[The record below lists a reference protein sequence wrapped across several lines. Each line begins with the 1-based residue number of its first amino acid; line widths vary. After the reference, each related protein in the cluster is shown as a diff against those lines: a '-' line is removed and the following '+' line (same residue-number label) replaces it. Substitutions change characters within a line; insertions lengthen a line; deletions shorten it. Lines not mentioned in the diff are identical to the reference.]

1 MKNSSVKIDQYEIRR
16 YGEPF
21 IVAEAGVNHNGELD
35 KAFEMIEVAKKAGSN
50 AVKFQTFCAEE
61 FCIDKEQTYTYLSQG
76 KEVTESMLEMFKR
89 FEFTQDEWRQIKNHC
104 DACEIMFLSTA
115 QNRSDLN
122 FLMKLDMPAIK
133 VGSDDFTNVV
143 LLKDYASTGLPII
156 VSCGMADLAEI
167 HQALTAI
174 GTLDGYP
181 TVLLLCTSQYPTPNT
196 DVHLLKLK
204 TLAAAYPDLALG
216 FSDHTLGPL
225 ASSVAVGLGACCF
238 EKHFTLDN
246 SLPGPDHWFSE
257 NPDGLKTWVLSIR
270 SAYTMLG
277 SDIVKPTD
285 TEIENRTT
293 MRRSIFALQ
302 DIKRGER
309 FTEDNIG
316 LRRPGGGLSPV
327 MFEDALNYCSGS
339 DLKKGRMLKLTD
351 FQNCLSD

>member
-1 MKNSSVKIDQYEIRR
+1 MKKSSVKIDQYEIRR

-21 IVAEAGVNHNGELD
+21 IVAEAGVNHNGELN

-61 FCIDKEQTYTYLSQG
+61 FCIDTEQTYSYFSQG

-122 FLMKLDMPAIK
+122 FLMNLDMPAIK
-133 VGSDDFTNVV
+133 VGSDDFTNVI

-156 VSCGMADLAEI
+156 VSCGMADLAEV
-167 HQALTAI
+167 HQALSAI

-181 TVLLLCTSQYPTPNT
+181 TVLLLCTSQYPTPDT
-196 DVHLLKLK
+196 DVNLLKLK

-257 NPDGLKTWVLSIR
+257 NPEGLGNWILSIR
-270 SAYTMLG
+270 SAYRMMG
-277 SDIVKPTD
+277 SEIVKPTD
-285 TEIENRTT
+285 AEIENRTT
-293 MRRSIFALQ
+293 MRRSIFVLR
-302 DIKRGER
+302 DIHRGER

-316 LRRPGGGLSPV
+316 LRRPGGGLPPV
-327 MFEDALNYCSGS
+327 TFEEALNYRSRS
-339 DLKKGRMLKLTD
+339 ELKKGSMLKLTD
-351 FQNCLSD
+351 FNTA